1 MTTPD
6 TRGSGRSTTAAKTD
20 GPPETPTS
28 PRRAS
33 VRHQGNAAERAP
45 EPDLAPLKAA
55 QPIRED
61 EPSGSP
67 KPAGAARS
75 IDDPPAAPGYF
86 ARRHRSVPAI
96 AALLTLLAGILDILS
111 ALTPSIRSR
120 ARDVNDVLPGALS
133 HSATALTLV
142 FGMLLVLLARA
153 LYRRKRRAWR
163 ATVFLLAAS
172 TVSHVAKGLDV
183 EEAIVA
189 FLLLI
194 TLVLYRRD
202 FYAKGDPTTRWRA
215 VWYGAALISG
225 SIVLGM
231 ILLQLRVHRMVG
243 PHPLSAQFE
252 HVLRGLVGFDGPLKF
267 RPEGVD
273 DLVARV
279 LGGMGL
285 LTALAIAYLALR
297 PPEPRAMLTRDDEA
311 RMRALLEGP
320 HGGRDSLGY
329 FALRRDKSVVWSP
342 SGKAAIAY
350 RVLSGV
356 LLASGDPLGD
366 PEAWPGAIKEFMKLA
381 DEHAWTPAVIGCS
394 EAGGTAYARVAGMSA
409 LEFGDEAVVEL
420 CDFSLDGR
428 AMRNVRQ
435 ACGRPERAGYT
446 VRVCRSEEITAEDRI
461 QLREQAAAWRGSE
474 TERGFSM
481 ALGRFGDPADGRCAA
496 VMAFDAD
503 NKLRGFLHFV
513 PWGEDGLSLDLMR
526 RDRDAENG
534 INEFLI
540 VAALREATRLGVTKV
555 SLNFAVFR
563 SALERG
569 ERLGAGPILKAWRGV
584 LVFASRWFQIDSLY
598 RFNAKFRPIWE
609 PRFVCYPNG
618 RDLPRIAIAML
629 EAEAFIVWPRPH
641 LRRTASAVHPSSA
654 QVP

>member
-1 MTTPD
+1 MTTREARASASAPKARSAPD
-6 TRGSGRSTTAAKTD
+6 PDGQGRS
-20 GPPETPTS
+20 PSPERPS
-28 PRRAS
+28 
-33 VRHQGNAAERAP
+33 
-45 EPDLAPLKAA
+45 EPALT
-55 QPIRED
+55 
-61 EPSGSP
+61 
-67 KPAGAARS
+67 
-75 IDDPPAAPGYF
+75 YF
-86 ARRHRSVPAI
+86 ARRHRFIPGLAGF
-96 AALLTLLAGILDILS
+96 LTLVVGVLNVLS
-111 ALTPSIRSR
+111 AITPALRSR
-120 ARDVNDVLPGALS
+120 AREVQDFVPGALS
-133 HSATALTLV
+133 HSAAALTLV
-142 FGMLLVLLARA
+142 LGVVLILLARA
-153 LYRRKRRAWR
+153 LRRRKRRAWR
-163 ATVFLLAAS
+163 ATVVLLAAS
-172 TVSHVAKGLDV
+172 IVTHIAKGLDV

-189 FLLLI
+189 FVLLI
-194 TLVLYRRD
+194 GLVLYRRD
-202 FYAKGDPTTRWRA
+202 FYAKGDPSTRWRA
-215 VWYGAALISG
+215 LWYGAGVFVFA
-225 SIVLGM
+225 IVIGM
-231 ILLQLRVHRMVG
+231 VLLQLRTGRMVG

-252 HVLRGLVGFDGPLKF
+252 HVLRGLVGFDGPLHF

-285 LTALAIAYLALR
+285 LIALTVIYLVLR
-297 PPEPRAMLTRDDEA
+297 PPEPRSMLTREDETQ
-311 RMRALLEGP
+311 MRALLGGP

-342 SGKAAIAY
+342 TRKAAIAY
-350 RVLSGV
+350 RVVSGV
-356 LLASGDPLGD
+356 VLASGDPLGD
-366 PEAWPGAIKEFMKLA
+366 PEAWPGAIKEFMALA

-394 EAGGTAYARVAGMSA
+394 EAGGTAYARVGGMSA

-446 VRVCRSEEITAEDRI
+446 VRVSRSSDITEEDRL
-461 QLREQAAAWRGSE
+461 QLRQQAAAWRGSE

-481 ALGRFGDPADGRCAA
+481 ALGRFFDPDDGQCAA

-503 NKLRGFLHFV
+503 AQLRGFLHFV
-513 PWGEDGLSLDLMR
+513 PWGKDGLSLDLMR

-540 VAALREATRLGVTKV
+540 VNALKQAPELGVKRV

-569 ERLGAGPILKAWRGV
+569 EKLGAGPVLKAWRGI
-584 LVFASRWFQIDSLY
+584 LVFFSRWFQIDSLY

-609 PRFVCYPNG
+609 PRFVCYPGG

-629 EAEAFIVWPRPH
+629 EAEAFIVWPKPK
-641 LRRTASAVHPSSA
+641 LRRIVRHVLPSSA
-654 QVP
+654 QQG

>member
-1 MTTPD
+1 MTTPH
-6 TRGSGRSTTAAKTD
+6 TRSGKATRPGPVAARD
-20 GPPETPTS
+20 P
-28 PRRAS
+28 
-33 VRHQGNAAERAP
+33 
-45 EPDLAPLKAA
+45 
-55 QPIRED
+55 
-61 EPSGSP
+61 EPSGTAPS
-67 KPAGAARS
+67 AARPTRAKEPAKPP
-75 IDDPPAAPGYF
+75 DDAVSALTYF
-86 ARRHRSVPAI
+86 ARRHQAVPGL
-96 AALLTLLAGILDILS
+96 AALLTFLAGLLNVLS
-111 ALTPSIRSR
+111 AITPALRSR
-120 ARDVNDVLPGALS
+120 AREVNDVLPGALS
-133 HSATALTLV
+133 HSAAALTLI
-142 FGMLLVLLARA
+142 FGILLILLARA
-153 LYRRKRRAWR
+153 LRRRKRRAWR
-163 ATVFLLAAS
+163 ASVVLLAAS
-172 TVSHVAKGLDV
+172 TISHLAKGLDV

-189 FLLLI
+189 FLLLVA
-194 TLVLYRRD
+194 LVLYRRD

-215 VWYGAALISG
+215 LWYGLGLVAA
-225 SIVLGM
+225 SIVIGM
-231 ILLQLRVHRMVG
+231 ALLQFRVHRMVG

-279 LGGMGL
+279 LGGLGL
-285 LTALAIAYLALR
+285 FTVLAIVYLALR
-297 PPEPRAMLTRDDEA
+297 PPEPRAMLTAEDEA
-311 RMRALLEGP
+311 RMRQLLAGP

-342 SGKAAIAY
+342 TGKAAIAY
-350 RVLSGV
+350 RVVSGV
-356 LLASGDPLGD
+356 ILASGDPLGD
-366 PEAWPGAIKEFMKLA
+366 PEAWPGAIREFMKLA

-394 EAGGTAYARVAGMSA
+394 EAGGTAYARVAGLSA

-420 CDFSLDGR
+420 ADFSLEGR

-446 VRVCRSEEITAEDRI
+446 VRVARSADITPEDQA

-481 ALGRFGDPADGRCAA
+481 ALGRFGDPDDGCCAA
-496 VMAFDAD
+496 VMAFDAEG
-503 NKLRGFLHFV
+503 KLRGFLHFV
-513 PWGEDGLSLDLMR
+513 PWGRDGLSLDLMR

-540 VAALREATRLGVTKV
+540 VGALKEAPRLQVNRV

-569 ERLGAGPILKAWRGV
+569 ERLGAGPVLRAWRGL
-584 LVFASRWFQIDSLY
+584 LVFLSRWFQIDSLY

-609 PRFVCYPNG
+609 PRFVCYPGG

-629 EAEAFIVWPRPH
+629 EAEAFIVWPKPK
-641 LRRTASAVHPSSA
+641 LRRLIVHKRHHVLPSSA
-654 QVP
+654 DVH

>member
-1 MTTPD
+1 MTV
-6 TRGSGRSTTAAKTD
+6 
-20 GPPETPTS
+20 PETSS
-28 PRRAS
+28 PGRFETAKAS
-33 VRHQGNAAERAP
+33 VTPA
-45 EPDLAPLKAA
+45 
-55 QPIRED
+55 
-61 EPSGSP
+61 
-67 KPAGAARS
+67 PAGHGGPSKHDSRAGK
-75 IDDPPAAPGYF
+75 PPAEEAPALSYF
-86 ARRHRSVPAI
+86 SRRHSRIPAL
-96 AALLTLLAGILDILS
+96 AALLTLLAGILDIVS
-111 ALTPSIRSR
+111 ALVPGLRSR
-120 ARDVNDVLPGALS
+120 GVRGVNHVLPGTLA
-133 HSATALTLV
+133 HTAAALTLV
-142 FGMLLVLLARA
+142 VGILLVLLARA
-153 LYRRKRRAWR
+153 LRRRKRRAWR
-163 ATVFLLAAS
+163 ATVVLLAAS
-172 TVSHVAKGLDV
+172 SVSHVVKGHDV
-183 EEAIVA
+183 VEAVVA
-189 FLLLI
+189 FVLLI

-215 VWYGAALISG
+215 VWYGLGLIAA

-231 ILLQLRVHRMVG
+231 ILLQLRVDRMLD

-252 HVLRGLVGFDGPLKF
+252 HVLRGLIGIDGPLRFKTD
-267 RPEGVD
+267 GTD

-279 LGGMGL
+279 LGGLGL
-285 LTALAIAYLALR
+285 LTALTIVYLALR
-297 PPEPRAMLTRDDEA
+297 PPEPRAMLTADDET
-311 RMRALLEGP
+311 RMRALLEGQ

-329 FALRRDKSVVWSP
+329 FALRRDKSVIWSP

-366 PEAWPGAIKEFMKLA
+366 PEAWPGAIKEFMQLA

-394 EAGGTAYARVAGMSA
+394 EAGGTAYSRVGGLSA

-435 ACGRPERAGYT
+435 ACGRPERAGYS
-446 VRVCRSEEITAEDRI
+446 VRVCRSGEITATERV

-481 ALGRFGDPADGRCAA
+481 ALGRFGDPADAGCAA

-513 PWGEDGLSLDLMR
+513 PWGDDGLSLDLMR

-540 VAALREATRLGVTKV
+540 VSALREAPTLGVTKV

-569 ERLGAGPILKAWRGV
+569 EKLGAGPILKAWRGL
-584 LVFASRWFQIDSLY
+584 LVFLSRWFQIDSLY

-609 PRFVCYPNG
+609 PRFVCYPSG

-629 EAEAFIVWPRPH
+629 EAEAFIVWPKPSM
-641 LRRTASAVHPSSA
+641 RRAAHTVLPSSSSTAS
-654 QVP
+654 

>member
-1 MTTPD
+1 MTTPE
-6 TRGSGRSTTAAKTD
+6 TRSHKPSKHRTPAVDSATPQAKAATAKAGSG
-20 GPPETPTS
+20 G
-28 PRRAS
+28 AS
-33 VRHQGNAAERAP
+33 KPAERP
-45 EPDLAPLKAA
+45 E
-55 QPIRED
+55 
-61 EPSGSP
+61 
-67 KPAGAARS
+67 KPA
-75 IDDPPAAPGYF
+75 DPPLPSYF
-86 ARRHRSVPAI
+86 ARRHQFVPALA
-96 AALLTLLAGILDILS
+96 AALTFLAGMLNVLS
-111 ALTPSIRSR
+111 ALTPALRSR
-120 ARDVNDVLPGALS
+120 AREVNNVIPGALS
-133 HSATALTLV
+133 HSAAALTLV
-142 FGMLLVLLARA
+142 LGVLLILLAKA
-153 LYRRKRRAWR
+153 LRRRKRRAWR
-163 ATVFLLAAS
+163 ATVVLLAVSTAS
-172 TVSHVAKGLDV
+172 HLAKGLDV
-183 EEAIVA
+183 EEAVIA
-189 FLLLI
+189 FLLLVA
-194 TLVLYRRD
+194 LVLYRRD

-215 VWYGAALISG
+215 VWYGIGLLAF

-231 ILLQLRVHRMVG
+231 ILLQLRQHRMVG

-252 HVLRGLVGFDGPLKF
+252 HVLRGLVGFDGPLTF

-273 DLVARV
+273 DLVSRV
-279 LGGMGL
+279 LGGLGL
-285 LTALAIAYLALR
+285 LTAFTVAYLALR
-297 PPEPRAMLTRDDEA
+297 SPEPRAMLTPDDEA
-311 RMRALLEGP
+311 RMHALLDGP

-342 SGKAAIAY
+342 SGKSAIAY

-366 PEAWPGAIKEFMKLA
+366 PEAWPGAIKEFMRLA

-394 EAGGTAYARVAGMSA
+394 EAGGTAFARVAGMSA

-428 AMRNVRQ
+428 PMRNVRQ

-446 VRVCRSEEITAEDRI
+446 VQVSRTGDITAEQRA

-481 ALGRFGDPADGRCAA
+481 ALGRFFDPADARCAA

-503 NKLRGFLHFV
+503 QKLRGFLHFV
-513 PWGEDGLSLDLMR
+513 PWGKDGLSLDLMR

-540 VAALREATRLGVTKV
+540 VSALREAPSLGVSKV

-563 SALERG
+563 SAIERG
-569 ERLGAGPILKAWRGV
+569 ERLGAGPIIKAWRGL
-584 LVFASRWFQIDSLY
+584 LVFLSRWFQIDSLY
-598 RFNAKFRPIWE
+598 RFNAKFRPLWE

-629 EAEAFIVWPRPH
+629 EAEAFIVWPQMRLP
-641 LRRTASAVHPSSA
+641 RAIRGAFPSSSA
-654 QVP
+654 ETS